1 MERVY
6 MGEEHRYYDNQFK
19 EYIVKLVFEEGYKM
33 KQISREMEVPYGTI
47 RNWVREHREEEK
59 KKN

>member
-1 MERVY
+1 